1 MRQMEPSD
9 LHPITFALRRGV
21 SELWPASVAI
31 LGVITANQEQVEWW
45 LRMIALVGSI
55 VATGL
60 GVYRFFKPASPRSS
74 RR

>member
-21 SELWPASVAI
+21 TELWPAAVAF
-31 LGVITANQEQVEWW
+31 LGVITANQEQVEYY
-45 LRMIALVGSI
+45 LRIIALAVSI
-55 VATGL
+55 AAGVL
-60 GVYRFFKPASPRSS
+60 GVVRFFRPVSSRSS